1 MCSRK
6 LPALYTIIVL
16 FAATLTVS
24 WRAYAQDVFFTN
36 GYKIGELSS
45 HQAILWTRLC
55 AQPTPNPVVHQRKPR
70 VFRHPLAFDETMPV
84 AMMDGAVAGA
94 PGFVRVE
101 LTTADQT
108 HFTTWYQATAATDY
122 TVHIPIE
129 GLSPDTR
136 YTVRLEGKATEE
148 SASAVLTG
156 SFRTPPLDTVV
167 APVTFTTST
176 CQYFWSYDDSLA
188 GFKTYQSM
196 LALQPNFLVQTGDYV
211 YYDKPGPLATT
222 PTKAR
227 HKWHAING
235 WPSLIALFRQVPIY
249 MIKDDHDLLADDVHP
264 TSNPYGQLS
273 YAEGLTIWREN
284 APVGT
289 PSYRTVRWGQDLQ
302 LWLLEGREY
311 RSDNQAPDSQSKTI
325 LGEDQKAWLT
335 RSLADSDAT
344 FKLVVS
350 ATPVVGPDRKT
361 KTDNHANDAFRT
373 EGEWLREQLG
383 GMNNVYVINGDRHWQ
398 YVSQDSATGLL
409 EFGSGP
415 VSDAHVQGWEAGQ
428 QPEHRYLRLIGGFLA
443 VTVERLEGRSTLTM
457 THYNVVGQAQHTETF
472 TAMPTPQPK

>member
-1 MCSRK
+1 MATK
-6 LPALYTIIVL
+6 LVNYHRTKL
-16 FAATLTVS
+16 FFG
-24 WRAYAQDVFFTN
+24 RAYALN
-36 GYKIGELSS
+36 L
-45 HQAILWTRLC
+45 LL
-55 AQPTPNPVVHQRKPR
+55 TPWCINASPAF
-70 VFRHPLAFDETMPV
+70 FRHPLAFDETMPV
-84 AMMDGAVAGA
+84 ARMDGAVAGA
-94 PGFVRVE
+94 LGFVRVK
-101 LTTADQT
+101 LTTLTRPAPPR
-108 HFTTWYQATAATDY
+108 WYQATAATDY

-196 LALQPNFLVQTGDYV
+196 LALQPDFLVQTRDYV

-227 HKWHAING
+227 HKWHAMNG
-235 WPSLIALFRQVPIY
+235 WSSLIALFRQVPIY
-249 MIKDDHDLLADDVHP
+249 MIKDDHDLLADDVYP

-302 LWLLEGREY
+302 LWLLKEE
-311 RSDNQAPDSQSKTI
+311 STVATI
-325 LGEDQKAWLT
+325 KLRIASLKPYWAKIKKHGSPVRWLI
-335 RSLADSDAT
+335 L
-344 FKLVVS
+344 
-350 ATPVVGPDRKT
+350 
-361 KTDNHANDAFRT
+361 
-373 EGEWLREQLG
+373 
-383 GMNNVYVINGDRHWQ
+383 M
-398 YVSQDSATGLL
+398 LL
-409 EFGSGP
+409 LS
-415 VSDAHVQGWEAGQ
+415 
-428 QPEHRYLRLIGGFLA
+428 
-443 VTVERLEGRSTLTM
+443 
-457 THYNVVGQAQHTETF
+457 
-472 TAMPTPQPK
+472 